1 MEDKASFRKDSI
13 FAKSAVNIDKGKL
26 AAKLKELEFVY
37 NGDEKYRNRYAEYE
51 LVTLLEETGVYI
63 KLDDKEIDENRGQI
77 RYYYINGRVH
87 NKRSKIITEG
97 LQYVGNKYIY
107 GGTDLLNGIDCSA
120 FTRAMYNELGI
131 MIPRNSAGQSTQG
144 ELVENIEDAKPG
156 DLIFYAV
163 GDKVCHV
170 ALYIGNGQIVHA
182 SNSAEYPKGGIKVQN
197 AEYREIYCIKTF
209 SELDK

>member
-1 MEDKASFRKDSI
+1 
-13 FAKSAVNIDKGKL
+13 
-26 AAKLKELEFVY
+26 
-37 NGDEKYRNRYAEYE
+37 
-51 LVTLLEETGVYI
+51 
-63 KLDDKEIDENRGQI
+63 
-77 RYYYINGRVH
+77 
-87 NKRSKIITEG
+87 
-97 LQYVGNKYIY
+97 
-107 GGTDLLNGIDCSA
+107 
-120 FTRAMYNELGI
+120 MYNELGI